1 MNANSVSVVIPSIG
15 RASLINAIA
24 SALNQTHSP
33 EEVIV
38 ILNGNFDHKLV
49 VESLPSDTRL
59 IIREI
64 KEVGVSAAR
73 NAGIAMAK
81 GEFIAFLDDD
91 DEWNLEKTEI
101 QLRKN
106 ETSNA
111 DIVSCR
117 AQYTGRVNSVKP
129 RKLLKSEMILER
141 IYSSPL
147 PLARRY
153 AIPTPTVLVRT
164 FLAKKFLFDESLSER
179 EDLWFFH
186 VLQQNGARINQIPDV
201 LVTVSS
207 RKLFGDRAIEVDDDL
222 EWFSRLESVKKNLGW
237 NFLFSV
243 GLRNR
248 IAAGKPFSA
257 VKLFFLAL
265 KL

>member
-1 MNANSVSVVIPSIG
+1 MIANSVSVVIPSIG

-24 SALNQTHSP
+24 SALNQTHPP

-38 ILNGNFDHKLV
+38 ILNGSFDHKLV
-49 VESLPSDTRL
+49 VKSLPSDTRL
-59 IIREI
+59 IIRKIE
-64 KEVGVSAAR
+64 EVGVSVAR
-73 NAGIAMAK
+73 NVGIAMAR

-91 DEWNLEKTEI
+91 DEWNLDKTEI
-101 QLRKN
+101 QLKKN
-106 ETSNA
+106 TTSNA
-111 DIVSCR
+111 DIISCR

-129 RKLLKSEMILER
+129 RKLFKSEIILER

-147 PLARRY
+147 PLARKY
-153 AIPTPTVLVRT
+153 AIPTPTVLVRAI
-164 FLAKKFLFDESLSER
+164 LARKFPFDESLSER

-201 LVTVSS
+201 LVNVNT
-207 RKLFGDRAIEVDDDL
+207 RKLAGDRAIEVKDDL
-222 EWFSRLESVKKNLGW
+222 EWFSRLESFKKNLGW
-237 NFLFSV
+237 NFLFGV

-248 IAAGKPFSA
+248 VVAGKPFSA

-265 KL
+265 KR

>member
-1 MNANSVSVVIPSIG
+1 MIANSVSVVIPSIG
-15 RASLINAIA
+15 RASLIKAIA
-24 SALNQTHSP
+24 SALNQTHPP

-38 ILNGNFDHKLV
+38 ILNGHFNHKLV
-49 VESLPSDTRL
+49 VESLPSDARL

-64 KEVGVSAAR
+64 DKVGVSAAR

-91 DEWNLEKTEI
+91 DEWNLNKTEI
-101 QLRKN
+101 QLKKN
-106 ETSNA
+106 TTSNA
-111 DIVSCR
+111 DIISCR
-117 AQYTGRVNSVKP
+117 AQYKGRVNSVKP
-129 RKLLKSEMILER
+129 RKILKSEMILET

-147 PLARRY
+147 PFARKY
-153 AIPTPTVLVRT
+153 AIPTPTVLVRAI
-164 FLAKKFLFDESLSER
+164 LARKFLFDESLSER

-201 LVTVSS
+201 LVSVNS
-207 RKLFGDRAIEVDDDL
+207 RKLAGDRAIEIEDDL
-222 EWFSRLESVKKNLGW
+222 EWFSRLEEIKKNLGW

-257 VKLFFLAL
+257 VKLFFLAR